1 MRKILI
7 STRGEFSAKRK
18 DYAMGVAVKRLAET
32 VQPKQQESDQG
43 EKAVVVYNKALQ
55 RTSR

>member
-7 STRGEFSAKRK
+7 SKRGEFDAKRN
-18 DYAMGVAVKRLAET
+18 DYAMALAIKRLAQL
-32 VQPKQQESDQG
+32 VRPNKQEESE
-43 EKAVVVYNKALQ
+43 EKVEIVYNKALQ

>member
-7 STRGEFSAKRK
+7 STRGEFGVKRK
-18 DYAMGVAVKRLAET
+18 DYAMGIAVRRLADM
-32 VQPKQQESDQG
+32 VKPKQQESEQD

>member
-7 STRGEFSAKRK
+7 SKRGEFEAKSN
-18 DYAMGVAVKRLAET
+18 DYALALAVKRLAELVRPNT
-32 VQPKQQESDQG
+32 PDSEPE
-43 EKAVVVYNKALQ
+43 EKVEIVYNKTLQ